1 MDDFGWLPFDPL
13 IEEEWTN
20 KQPDDLNP
28 NAIYERDNKEVIP
41 DDDYNETCLAGP
53 FEDDYI

>member
-20 KQPDDLNP
+20 QQPDDLNP
-28 NAIYERDNKEVIP
+28 NVIYERDNKEVIP
-41 DDDYNETCLAGP
+41 DEDYNETFPTEP